1 MSGKKR
7 KLEIRRKRKRKEEKS
22 KQPILKTF
30 SFFDSSKQYTSNK
43 KKFGLCDKEP
53 PPHLPAYLDESNG
66 QNWIAVVHNFYQRT
80 IKFVALDNCI
90 ELKKQDGKQDKCSD
104 GLLTYNST
112 VIFVELTTRTD
123 SRWRKDK
130 YEQLCV
136 TIDHF
141 EDTKDSDKYNV
152 KKAYIANNNRPKFKT
167 SYEVLANKFWKDT
180 GYVLRIQN
188 RIEI

>member
-1 MSGKKR
+1 MSNKRR
-7 KLEIRRKRKRKEEKS
+7 KLEISRKRKRKEEKS
-22 KQPILKTF
+22 KQTGLKPF
-30 SFFDSSKQYTSNK
+30 SFFDSPKQYISYK
-43 KKFGLCDKEP
+43 KTFGLCDKEP

-66 QNWIAVVHNFYQRT
+66 KDWIAVVDNFYQSA

-90 ELKKQDGKQDKCSD
+90 KLLKTEKQDKCCD
-104 GLLTYNST
+104 GMLSYNST

-123 SRWRKDK
+123 SKWRKDK

-136 TIDHF
+136 TIKHF
-141 EDTKDSDKYNV
+141 EDTKDSDKY
-152 KKAYIANNNRPKFKT
+152 KIKRAYIVNNSHPKFKT
-167 SYEVLANKFWKDT
+167 SYEIQTNRFWKDT